1 MEEKRVWLFKEGNAK
16 MRELLGGKGANLAE
30 MTNIGLPV
38 PPGLT
43 ITTKTCMEYIDNG
56 NKMPDGL
63 MEEVKNAL
71 KDVEKQTN
79 KKFGDKDN
87 PLLLSVRSGAQ
98 VSMPGMMETI
108 LNLGLNDKTIVGLI
122 NLTQNERFAYDS
134 YRRFLTMFG
143 SVVLEID
150 RQKFEEDLSKIKE
163 EENVSLDAEVSAD
176 GLKKL
181 IPIYKNLIKKEKGIE
196 FPQDPYK
203 QLEMAIEAV
212 FKSWNIPRAIAYR
225 THYHIDHRLG
235 TGVNVQTMVFGNMG
249 DDSATGV
256 SFTRNPSNGENEFY
270 GEYLTNAQ
278 GEDVVAGI
286 RTPKPISELKNEMS
300 EIYNQYVE
308 IAKKLE
314 SYYKDV
320 QDMEFTIEKGK
331 LYILQTRN
339 GKRTAKAAVKIACDM
354 VKEGLINKEKA
365 IMLVD
370 ANQLYQLLLKAFD
383 EKTKK
388 EAKIIAK
395 GLAASP
401 GAASGKIV
409 FDTEEA
415 AMRGEA
421 GEKVILVRVE
431 TCPDDIHGM
440 ICSQGVLTLRG
451 GMTSHAAVVAKGM
464 GKPCVAGCED
474 LNIDLKNEILT
485 TKDGKVYNKNE
496 IISMDGSTGEIMEG
510 EIKTVEPKMDDDF
523 NTFFAWVDEIREM
536 EVRANAD
543 TPKDVENALKYGAKG
558 VGLCRTEHM
567 FMDPNRLPWVQ
578 KMIIAKNKEERE
590 EALNHLLPM
599 QQEDFYNMFK
609 ALGEFPMTIRL
620 LDPPLHEFLPSKDE
634 LIEKVA
640 TKKAKNEDFKAD
652 EKMLGIV
659 ENLSESNP
667 MMGLRG
673 CRLGLLYPEINEMQ
687 VKAIIQA
694 AIDAKKEGVD
704 VKPEIMVPLVGTV
717 NELKEARKIIEQTAN
732 EVMQKNGVKI
742 EYKVGTMI
750 EIPRAAVTA
759 DEIALEA
766 EFFSFGTNDLTQMTF
781 GFSRDDAEGKFMNAY
796 LTKGIL
802 PNNPF
807 ERLDQTGVG
816 CLMKIALDKALEV
829 KPDLKRGICGEHG
842 GDPSSVKFCYKLGL
856 NYVSCSPF
864 RLPQAR
870 LAAAQAV
877 IEAQNEP
884 L

>member
-16 MRELLGGKGANLAE
+16 MRDLLGGKGANLAE

-38 PPGLT
+38 PPGFT

-56 NKMPDGL
+56 NKIPDGL

-87 PLLLSVRSGAQ
+87 PLLLSVRSGAKI
-98 VSMPGMMETI
+98 SMPGMMETI
-108 LNLGLNDKTIVGLI
+108 LNLGLNDETLLGLI

-150 RQKFEEDLSKIKE
+150 RQKFENEIIKIKDE
-163 EENVSLDAEVSAD
+163 EKVCLDSEISAE

-181 IPIYKNLIKKEKGIE
+181 ISIYKNLIQNEIGFE

-225 THYHIDHRLG
+225 THYYIDHRLG
-235 TGVNVQTMVFGNMG
+235 TGVNIQTMVFGNMG

-286 RTPKPISELKNEMS
+286 RTPKPISKLKIEMPK
-300 EIYNQYVE
+300 IYKEYVE

-314 SYYKDV
+314 NYYKDV

-339 GKRTAKAAVKIACDM
+339 GKRTAKASIKIACDM

-365 IMLVD
+365 ITLVN
-370 ANQLYQLLLKAFD
+370 ANELFQILLPTFD
-383 EKTKK
+383 EKAKK
-388 EAKIIAK
+388 ESKIIAK

-415 AMRGEA
+415 ARRGKN
-421 GEKVILVRVE
+421 GEKIILVRIE

-474 LNIDLKNEILT
+474 LCIDLKNQTLT
-485 TKDGKVYNKNE
+485 TKNGTVYKKND

-510 EIKTVEPKMDDDF
+510 EVKMVESKMDDDF
-523 NTFFAWVDEIREM
+523 NTFFSWVDEIRKM

-543 TPKDVENALKYGAKG
+543 TPEDIENALKYGAKG

-590 EALNHLLPM
+590 DALNHLLPM
-599 QQEDFYNMFK
+599 QQNDFYNMFK
-609 ALGEFPMTIRL
+609 TLGEYPMTIRL

-640 TKKAKNEDFKAD
+640 TKKAKNEDYKDD

-673 CRLGLLYPEINEMQ
+673 
-687 VKAIIQA
+687 
-694 AIDAKKEGVD
+694 
-704 VKPEIMVPLVGTV
+704 
-717 NELKEARKIIEQTAN
+717 
-732 EVMQKNGVKI
+732 
-742 EYKVGTMI
+742 
-750 EIPRAAVTA
+750 
-759 DEIALEA
+759 
-766 EFFSFGTNDLTQMTF
+766 
-781 GFSRDDAEGKFMNAY
+781 
-796 LTKGIL
+796 
-802 PNNPF
+802 
-807 ERLDQTGVG
+807 
-816 CLMKIALDKALEV
+816 
-829 KPDLKRGICGEHG
+829 
-842 GDPSSVKFCYKLGL
+842 
-856 NYVSCSPF
+856 
-864 RLPQAR
+864 
-870 LAAAQAV
+870 
-877 IEAQNEP
+877 
-884 L
+884 